1 MSMLLKMCPNCKG
14 DLMDMVDQDNF
25 SIYKCAQCSRE
36 FSKELFNKK
45 GNPTAKPNKAATI
58 EILLATSAIPLL
70 FHTLFS
76 FKYIPSIKQK

>member
-14 DLMDMVDQDNF
+14 DLMGMVDQDNF

-45 GNPTAKPNKAATI
+45 GNHSHEN
-58 EILLATSAIPLL
+58 S
-70 FHTLFS
+70 FH
-76 FKYIPSIKQK
+76 KV